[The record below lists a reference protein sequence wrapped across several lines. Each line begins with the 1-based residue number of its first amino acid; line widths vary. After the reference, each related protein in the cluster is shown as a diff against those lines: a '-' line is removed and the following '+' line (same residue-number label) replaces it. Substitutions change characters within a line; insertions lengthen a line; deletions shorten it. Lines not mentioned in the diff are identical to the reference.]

1 MRFGCCVN
9 MIAKGEDG
17 TGVEHVERLAEY
29 GYDYVEMPLAE
40 MMALPENRFAQLAER
55 IQKAGIPCETCNNFF
70 PKTIRLTGPDADE
83 EKNLLYVEK
92 ALGKASSLGVQ
103 SVVFGS
109 GGAKNVPS
117 GFPMGEG
124 YGQVVSLLRKIE
136 PIAKKN
142 HITIVIEPLRRAE
155 CNLINTFAEGCKL
168 AQDVGSDYENVK
180 VLVDFYHLSEEKEP
194 VENLLLQGKE
204 YLRHVHFARSEGR
217 VYPKDMN
224 EDNYRPF
231 IDALKKIGYDARV
244 SVEAYADDFDR
255 QARGALQ
262 FLREN
267 FSTPKQNGRIIR

>member
-40 MMALPENRFAQLAER
+40 MMALSENKFAQLAER

-70 PKTIRLTGPDADE
+70 PKTIRLTGPEADE

-117 GFPMGEG
+117 GFPMEEG

-168 AQDVGSDYENVK
+168 AQDVGPDYENVK

-267 FSTPKQNGRIIR
+267 F